1 LKKKIIA
8 IIQARMGS
16 KRLPGKCMMR
26 IVGKPLLH
34 YQINQVQKVRLV
46 DSIVVATTNG
56 RKDDVINN
64 FCERKKIYCFRGS
77 EKNVLKRYFD
87 AATFFKADIV
97 IRLTSDCP
105 LIDPKIIKKTIE
117 KFLSNKY
124 DYVSTTCPVRG
135 ATYADGMDVEIFS
148 YLNLFKAYKLCKS
161 KIEKEHVTYF
171 FWMRPKQFRLFRLD
185 LNKSYRNYRLT
196 VDYIQDF
203 MLVKK
208 ILLFFLRKNIKI
220 NFKNIISFLKQNPKY
235 LKINLSRNKEI
246 M

>member
-1 LKKKIIA
+1 
-8 IIQARMGS
+8 MGS
-16 KRLPGKCMMR
+16 TRLPGKCMKP
-26 IVGKPLLH
+26 IIGKPLLH

-46 DSIVVATTNG
+46 DTIIVATTNN

-64 FCERKKIYCFRGS
+64 FCKREKIYCFRGS
-77 EKNVLKRYFD
+77 EENVLKRYFD
-87 AATFFKADIV
+87 SATFFRADIV

-124 DYVSTTCPVRG
+124 DYVSTTCPVQG
-135 ATYADGMDVEIFS
+135 ATYSDGMDVEIFS

-161 KIEKEHVTYF
+161 KIEKEHVTHF
-171 FWMRPKQFRLFRLD
+171 FLNRPKQFRLFRLD
-185 LNKSYRNYRLT
+185 LHKSYRNYRLT
-196 VDYIQDF
+196 VDYMEDF
-203 MLVKK
+203 ILIKK
-208 ILLFFLRKNIKI
+208 ILLFLLRKNIEI
-220 NFKNIISFLKQNPKY
+220 NFKNIILFLKKNPKY